1 MADKHAVSSL
11 CLRVSLSATV
21 PLLMQAARETRA
33 FLLLT
38 LVTMVW
44 AGLMPTGKIALQGL
58 PPMTIAA
65 IRMVTGSLLLS
76 LYLRR
81 ESRPIPWSPQLVVR
95 FLLLGFCGYMIG
107 VGCSY
112 YGLRLTTAT
121 NAALLNAA
129 SPVSLALLSVLIL
142 KEHLSTHAILGILL
156 SVIGVGVIITRGSLE
171 VVAQS
176 QYNLGDLLLL
186 GTQVSWG
193 IYTIY
198 GRRLMES
205 VSPLAATTFTYMAG
219 GFWLILGSCLF
230 EQEQWRFTEVTWPSW
245 IALAYQCT
253 LGSFAHFWFYD
264 AVAVLGPSRAGVFLN
279 LVPVVALGLSS
290 TLLGEPITIPHIVGG
305 AIVISGILV
314 ATRRS

>member
-1 MADKHAVSSL
+1 MQVS
-11 CLRVSLSATV
+11 
-21 PLLMQAARETRA
+21 RETRA

-44 AGLMPTGKIALQGL
+44 AGLMPTGKLILQGL
-58 PPMTIAA
+58 PPLTIAA

-76 LYLRR
+76 FYLRR
-81 ESRPIPWSPQLVVR
+81 ESRPIPWSPKLVVS
-95 FLLLGFCGYMIG
+95 FLLLGFTGFVVSTG
-107 VGCSY
+107 GSY

-129 SPVSLALLSVLIL
+129 SPVSLALLSVLVL
-142 KEHLSTHAILGILL
+142 KERLSPRSLLGITL
-156 SVIGVGVIITRGSLE
+156 SVIGVGVIITRGSLQVIAE
-171 VVAQS
+171 S
-176 QYNLGDLLLL
+176 QYNLGDLILLC
-186 GTQVSWG
+186 TQLSWG
-193 IYTIY
+193 TYTIY
-198 GRRLMES
+198 GRRLMDII
-205 VSPLAATTFTYMAG
+205 SPLAATTFTYMAG
-219 GFWLILGSCLF
+219 GLWLILGSCLF
-230 EQEQWRFTEVTWPSW
+230 EHSQWRFADVSWPSW

-279 LVPVVALGLSS
+279 LVPVMAIGLSY
-290 TLLGEPITIPHIVGG
+290 TLLQEPITPSHLLGG

>member
-1 MADKHAVSSL
+1 M
-11 CLRVSLSATV
+11 
-21 PLLMQAARETRA
+21 
-33 FLLLT
+33 LT
-38 LVTMVW
+38 LVTLVW
-44 AGLMPTGKIALQGL
+44 AGLMPTGKIILQGL
-58 PPMTIAA
+58 PPLTIAA

-81 ESRPIPWSPQLVVR
+81 ESRPIPWSPKLVVT
-95 FLLLGFCGYMIG
+95 FLLLGFTGFVVSTG
-107 VGCSY
+107 GSY

-129 SPVSLALLSVLIL
+129 SPVSLAILSVLIL
-142 KEHLSTHAILGILL
+142 KEHLPTRSIVGIVL
-156 SVIGVGVIITRGSLE
+156 SVVGVGVIITRGSWE
-171 VVAQS
+171 VVTQS
-176 QYNLGDLLLL
+176 QYNLGDLMLL
-186 GTQVSWG
+186 GTQMSWG
-193 IYTIY
+193 MYTIY

-205 VSPLAATTFTYMAG
+205 ISPLAATTFAYIAG
-219 GFWLILGSCLF
+219 GLWLILGSCLF
-230 EQEQWRFTEVTWPSW
+230 EHNQWRFADVSWPAW

-279 LVPVVALGLSS
+279 LVPVMAIGLSYS
-290 TLLGEPITIPHIVGG
+290 LLQEPITPPHLLGG